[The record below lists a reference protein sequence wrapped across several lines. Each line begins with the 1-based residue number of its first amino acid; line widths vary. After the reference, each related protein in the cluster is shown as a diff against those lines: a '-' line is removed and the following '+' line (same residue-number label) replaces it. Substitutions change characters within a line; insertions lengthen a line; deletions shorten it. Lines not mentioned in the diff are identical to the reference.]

1 MKYKDDGSE
10 WYNYFQ
16 IRRNDLKG
24 YYIAWIGTTRMAS
37 PKGWTTFDEC
47 RDWMISTNWRTLV
60 DEEFEREF
68 LE

>member
-24 YYIAWIGTTRMAS
+24 FYVAWIGTTRMVS
-37 PKGWTTFDEC
+37 PVSYSNFDDC
-47 RDWMISTNWRTLV
+47 KDWITNTNWRMLV
-60 DEEFEREF
+60 DEEFEKEV